1 VDRPVTFNDPRIQQ
15 YLATKDI
22 VVLGTINPDGSPL
35 VTAMWFLHEPAALTL
50 ISVDNLQKVKNL
62 RRDPR
67 LHIVAESGTRGADIK
82 GVAVRGRAEF
92 LADQRQVLD
101 EGWLERLEVAR
112 RDVGT
117 GMSDAEVDEL
127 SARIDLQ
134 ALRGYWDAV
143 STRTLMLVDS
153 MRGSDFEATVPGE
166 RVRSVV
172 LAEDAVAPGAEWL
185 TEFWAGGRTRAWV
198 LAQTALLHP
207 YGHYYEARVAAGL
220 WGARSP

>member
-1 VDRPVTFNDPRIQQ
+1 MDAIDLV
-15 YLATKDI
+15 LARYAD
-22 VVLGTINPDGSPL
+22 LHHGL
-35 VTAMWFLHEPAALTL
+35 VEGLLA
-50 ISVDNLQKVKNL
+50 
-62 RRDPR
+62 R
-67 LHIVAESGTRGADIK
+67 LPEARL
-82 GVAVRGRAEF
+82 RGRPHPGVNTIAWLLWHAARIEDVALNRF
-92 LADQRQVLD
+92 LADRPQVLED
-101 EGWLERLEVAR
+101 WFDRLGTAR

-117 GMSDAEVDEL
+117 GMSDLEVDEL
-127 SARIDLQ
+127 STRIDLP

-143 STRTLMLVDS
+143 TERTLEVVDTL
-153 MRGSDFEATVPGE
+153 RGSDLEAMVAGE

-172 LAEDAVAPGAEWL
+172 VAEAMVAPGAEWL

>member
-1 VDRPVTFNDPRIQQ
+1 MDAISFFLTRYGDLHRGLVDGLF
-15 YLATKDI
+15 A
-22 VVLGTINPDGSPL
+22 
-35 VTAMWFLHEPAALTL
+35 
-50 ISVDNLQKVKNL
+50 NLSEAQL
-62 RRDPR
+62 
-67 LHIVAESGTRGADIK
+67 
-82 GVAVRGRAEF
+82 RGRPQPGVNTIVWLVWHSARIEDLSVNRF
-92 LADQRQVLD
+92 LADRPQVLD
-101 EGWLERLEVAR
+101 EWLDSLRAGR

-127 SARIDLQ
+127 SARIDVE

-143 STRTLMLVDS
+143 SDRTLSLVES
-153 MRGSDFEATVPGE
+153 FRGSDLEAVVPGQ
-166 RVRSVV
+166 RVTSVV
-172 LAEDAVAPGAEWL
+172 RAEGAVAPGAEWL

>member
-1 VDRPVTFNDPRIQQ
+1 MDAIAFFLTRYDDLHRGLVDG
-15 YLATKDI
+15 LLTK
-22 VVLGTINPDGSPL
+22 LP
-35 VTAMWFLHEPAALTL
+35 EPQL
-50 ISVDNLQKVKNL
+50 
-62 RRDPR
+62 
-67 LHIVAESGTRGADIK
+67 
-82 GVAVRGRAEF
+82 RGRPQAGVNTIAWLLWHSARIEDLSVNRF
-92 LADQRQVLD
+92 LADRPQVL
-101 EGWLERLEVAR
+101 EQWLGRLGVGR

-134 ALRGYWDAV
+134 ALRGYWNAV
-143 STRTLMLVDS
+143 SDRTLELVES
-153 MRGSDFEATVPGE
+153 FRGSDLDAVVPGE
-166 RVRSVV
+166 RVTTVV
-172 LAEDAVAPGAEWL
+172 RAEGAVAPGAEWL

>member
-1 VDRPVTFNDPRIQQ
+1 VDAIGFFLTRYGDLHRGLV
-15 YLATKDI
+15 
-22 VVLGTINPDGSPL
+22 DGLLSGLP
-35 VTAMWFLHEPAALTL
+35 
-50 ISVDNLQKVKNL
+50 
-62 RRDPR
+62 
-67 LHIVAESGTRGADIK
+67 ESQL
-82 GVAVRGRAEF
+82 RGRPHAGVNTIAWLLWHSARIEDLSLNRF
-92 LADQRQVLD
+92 LADRPQVL
-101 EGWLERLEVAR
+101 EGGWLERLGVSR

-117 GMSDAEVDEL
+117 DMSDAEVDEL

-134 ALRGYWDAV
+134 GLRGYWDAV
-143 STRTLMLVDS
+143 SHRTLALVDTF
-153 MRGSDFEATVPGE
+153 RGSDFEAPVPGE

-185 TEFWAGGRTRAWV
+185 TEFWAGGRTRAWI